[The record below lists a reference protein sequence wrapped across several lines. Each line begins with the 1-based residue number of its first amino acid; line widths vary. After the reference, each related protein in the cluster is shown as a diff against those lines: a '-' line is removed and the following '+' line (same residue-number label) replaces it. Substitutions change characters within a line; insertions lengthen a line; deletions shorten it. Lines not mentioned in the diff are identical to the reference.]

1 MAVNL
6 AKSWK
11 SMIEVEKS
19 DSKIPVG
26 KYERIL
32 KLLAKLILLFTL
44 VSGASAA
51 VANQCQRQ
59 ENRFVARKSTIC
71 ERY

>member
-1 MAVNL
+1 
-6 AKSWK
+6 
-11 SMIEVEKS
+11 MIEVEKS

-32 KLLAKLILLFTL
+32 KLLAKLISLFTS

-59 ENRFVARKSTIC
+59 ENRFVARKLTIC